1 LLISKFFINF
11 FCFYA
16 KKFDIKKLKRSAVE
30 AIRGGDAPENARIIR
45 KILAGEKGPKRDVV
59 LLNAAAAFVSAG
71 FDGDFR
77 AGIERATESIDS
89 GQAAGKL
96 DSLVDFTQQCGFFV
110 RRAI

>member
-1 LLISKFFINF
+1 MTPEAYGF
-11 FCFYA
+11 
-16 KKFDIKKLKRSAVE
+16 KRSAVE
-30 AIRGGDAPENARIIR
+30 AIRGGDAPANAGIIR

-89 GQAAGKL
+89 GHAAGKL
-96 DSLVDFTQQCGFFV
+96 DSLVDFTRQCDFFV